1 MLFDPH
7 NNHQLYE
14 GHIPEATLSYNQTS
28 NTFHRRHLLES
39 TSMVMS
45 PVDILKP
52 DYSVNITICIYI
64 SHQCGLFCI
73 DPEKFLKVLGVSSK
87 GQFCLCG
94 GGDPRLILL
103 FSNPL
108 SRSVH
113 ALILNAK
120 LNSCF
125 LLRSLDR
132 GYFNIY

>member
-64 SHQCGLFCI
+64 NHYCGLVCM
-73 DPEKFLKVLGVSSK
+73 DPEYFSRCQGW
-87 GQFCLCG
+87 GCLR
-94 GGDPRLILL
+94 DMRLILL
-103 FSNPL
+103 FLNRL
-108 SRSVH
+108 WTF
-113 ALILNAK
+113 ACLLNAK

-125 LLRSLDR
+125 LLRSLDL
-132 GYFNIY
+132 GYLNIY